1 MDQSDY
7 LFTNFQL
14 SILDQQNSG
23 LWKPDG
29 FKGECGTR
37 NTLNNIVC
45 NGNCTASIGE
55 FPWMALLGY
64 DYESYGYGTIYTCG
78 GSLINKWYVLT
89 AAHCVV
95 DTEAE
100 LRQVIEYRVGNYLPY
115 Y

>member
-1 MDQSDY
+1 MDQSNQFDY
-7 LFTNFQL
+7 LFTNFKL

-45 NGNCTASIGE
+45 KGNCTASIGE

-64 DYESYGYGTIYTCG
+64 DYERYGYGTIYTCG

-89 AAHCVV
+89 AAHCVAN
-95 DTEAE
+95 TQAE
-100 LRQVIEYRVGNYLPY
+100 LR
-115 Y
+115 